1 MEDFATHSAL
11 QGESKSIEERDF
23 WPALL
28 TESISVYHSG
38 NRVVQLV
45 SSLRYAVMV
54 VTATNP
60 CEEGVP
66 WANLCP

>member
-45 SSLRYAVMV
+45 SSLR
-54 VTATNP
+54 
-60 CEEGVP
+60 
-66 WANLCP
+66 

>member
-28 TESISVYHSG
+28 AESISVYHSG

-45 SSLRYAVMV
+45 SSLR
-54 VTATNP
+54 
-60 CEEGVP
+60 
-66 WANLCP
+66 